1 MSDLNPETVRTAL
14 EKLEREVKELSKILE
29 NKKKMLQGLRLV
41 LASFAEEESLGSPD
55 NAQCEE
61 LQKRAKKIGGHAD
74 HPTRPMPTFQN
85 VRPHT
90 RRILEAV
97 WHILARR
104 GEPMRTRDIVTE
116 LEGQGIDLPG
126 KDKVAALSAALSHS
140 PYFRTRGRALGW
152 ELVETGQWDQENP

>member
-14 EKLEREVKELSKILE
+14 EKLEREVKELGKILE

-41 LASFAEEESLGSPD
+41 LASFEEEGGVSSPD
-55 NAQCEE
+55 TAQQDES
-61 LQKRAKKIGGHAD
+61 QKHVKKIGGHT
-74 HPTRPMPTFQN
+74 HVETRMPAFQN

-97 WHILARR
+97 WLILARH
-104 GEPMRTRDIVTE
+104 GEPMRTRDIVTK
-116 LEGQGIDLPG
+116 LEEQGIDLPG
-126 KDKVAALSAALSHS
+126 KDRVATLSAALSHS

-152 ELVETGQWDQENP
+152 EVVEVEQADQENS